1 MMGLGDLTKQF
12 AKEAIRS
19 STKDVLESL
28 RPPELSTIADAIT
41 GAKPNLQP
49 AHTDNVGATILA
61 QIQAMQKA
69 LKDDEELVVICG
81 AGIET
86 LRVLDIFLP
95 SWKVAVLTGIDME
108 KVVTRVVCAVER
120 LELTCK
126 VMKTAPDTKPVR
138 VRFIAPKA

>member
-1 MMGLGDLTKQF
+1 MGLGDLTKQF
-12 AKEAIRS
+12 AKDAIRS

-28 RPPELSTIADAIT
+28 RPPELSSIADAIT
-41 GAKPNLQP
+41 GAKPNAPP
-49 AHTDNVGATILA
+49 APSDNVGAMILA
-61 QIQAMQKA
+61 QVQAMQKA

-81 AGIET
+81 AGVET

-108 KVVTRVVCAVER
+108 KTVTRVVCAVDR

-126 VMKTAPDTKPVR
+126 VMRVATDTKPAR
-138 VRFIAPKA
+138 VRFMAPKA